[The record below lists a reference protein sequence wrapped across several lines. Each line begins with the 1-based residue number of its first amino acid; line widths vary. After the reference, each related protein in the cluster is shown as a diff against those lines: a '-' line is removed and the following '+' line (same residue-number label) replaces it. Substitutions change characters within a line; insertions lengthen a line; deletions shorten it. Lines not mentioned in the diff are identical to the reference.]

1 MDIAFYQ
8 ERLNL
13 KEASFTRID
22 HEDAMV
28 ALVYKITKV
37 DGTSLIL
44 KISEKKNDYFREY
57 LFLKHLEG
65 KLVPKIIQATPPQT
79 GVHGAILME
88 CLQGHL
94 LTELTPAL
102 SKELGQALAFIH
114 NNFLSG
120 YGDPVD
126 DLSNDPKDYF
136 SLKFEEGLDECKNH
150 LAPSL
155 IDTCRKYFKSHF
167 PSKVDGPCIVH
178 RDFRPGNIIVLNGA
192 LQGIIDWA
200 GARASFAE
208 EDFTSIEDW
217 INPYLNDFISGY
229 SSIRPVPSYKPLIPF
244 LRLNKAIATIGFLI
258 KRNTWD
264 TKDAR
269 LYQFNRK
276 FIEELLSD

>member
-13 KEASFTRID
+13 KEASFARID

-28 ALVYKITKV
+28 AIVYRITKV

-44 KISEKKNDYFREY
+44 KISEREKDYFRER

-65 KLVPKIIQATPPQT
+65 KFIPKIIQVIPPQT
-79 GVHGAILME
+79 GIHGAILME
-88 CLQGHL
+88 CLQGDL

-102 SKELGQALAFIH
+102 SNELGRALALIH
-114 NNFLSG
+114 NNYLSG
-120 YGDPVD
+120 YGDPVEN
-126 DLSNDPKDYF
+126 LNNDPRAYF
-136 SLKFEEGLDECKNH
+136 TLKFEEGLEECKNH
-150 LAPSL
+150 LSASL
-155 IDTCRKYFKSHF
+155 IDACKKYFNSHF

-178 RDFRPGNIIVLNGA
+178 RDFRPGNILVSNGT

-208 EDFTSIEDW
+208 EDFCSIQDW
-217 INPYLNDFISGY
+217 INPYMNDFLSGY
-229 SSIRPVPSYKPLIPF
+229 SSIRPIPSYRPLIPF

-264 TKDAR
+264 NKDSR
-269 LYQFNRK
+269 LYQFHRRYLDK
-276 FIEELLSD
+276 LLS